1 MDVLKIAKKVGNG
14 LLSAFVPGY
23 SQVLSVVNEFL
34 PGDKKLGAGA
44 TGADVE
50 KAIKSLP
57 PDKQAELLSKKLDVE
72 ITEIQEH
79 TNVLATL
86 AEADKA
92 GASTRPKIAM
102 ILTYFVVFVGV
113 ILILMLA
120 GAVVWKQTETL
131 NLLYKYWPLTLS
143 LTGPPVGLLERYFGK
158 RTREKE
164 ARYAGAFGVPMKGG
178 VLSSIMSAIK
188 Q

>member
-1 MDVLKIAKKVGNG
+1 
-14 LLSAFVPGY
+14 LSAFVPGY

-34 PGDKKLGAGA
+34 PDEKKLGTGA
-44 TGADVE
+44 TCADVE
-50 KAIKSLP
+50 EAIKSLP
-57 PDKQAELLSKKLDVE
+57 PDKQAALLSKKLDVE

-79 TNVLATL
+79 TTVMSVL

-92 GASTRPKIAM
+92 GASTRPRVAM

-113 ILILMLA
+113 VLILMLA
-120 GAVVWKQTETL
+120 GAVAWKQTETL
-131 NLLYKYWPLTLS
+131 ELLYKYWPLALS
-143 LTGPPVGLLERYFGK
+143 LTGPPIGLLERYFGKRTREKEALERYFGK

-178 VLSSIMSAIK
+178 VLSSIVSAFK

>member
-1 MDVLKIAKKVGNG
+1 MNWFGALKKVGGAVVASVIPGGGEIIKLVNG
-14 LLSAFVPGY
+14 
-23 SQVLSVVNEFL
+23 FL
-34 PGDKKLGAGA
+34 PINKRLGDNA

-50 KAIKSLP
+50 KAIDSLP
-57 PDKQAELLSKKLDVE
+57 ADQKAQLLAKQMDVE
-72 ITEIQEH
+72 ITEIKEH
-79 TNVLATL
+79 SNVMATL

-92 GASTRPKIAM
+92 GASTRPRVAM

-113 ILILMLA
+113 VLMLMLA

-131 NLLYKYWPLTLS
+131 KLLYKYWPLALS
-143 LTGPPVGLLERYFGK
+143 LTGPPIGLLERYFGK

-164 ARYAGAFGVPMKGG
+164 ARYAGALGVPMKGG
-178 VLSSIMSAIK
+178 VLSSIVSAFK